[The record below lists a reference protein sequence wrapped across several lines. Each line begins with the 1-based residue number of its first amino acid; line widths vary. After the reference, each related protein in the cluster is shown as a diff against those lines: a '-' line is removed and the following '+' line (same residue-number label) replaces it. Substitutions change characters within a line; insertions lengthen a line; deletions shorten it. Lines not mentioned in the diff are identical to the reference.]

1 MGEEKKKSHGVLSF
15 IRTKGRLPL
24 LLGGAVLGILL
35 LLFGGAGEGKVT
47 GEERDEVAVR
57 AAELLAFEERLE
69 EEIAVMCEAVAG
81 VSDCEVLVTFQ
92 SGYSAVYVTDKE
104 KEPVT
109 VGSGSSEEA
118 IFNTV
123 SPPSV
128 AGVGIVCRGGNNA
141 EKRQELIALLGAS
154 LHISSNRIYITE
166 AKS

>member
-35 LLFGGAGEGKVT
+35 LLFGGAGEGRVA
-47 GEERDEVAVR
+47 GEDRDEVAVR
-57 AAELLAFEERLE
+57 AAELLTFEERLE
-69 EEIAVMCEAVAG
+69 EEIAAMCEAVAG

-128 AGVGIVCRGGNNA
+128 AGVGIVCRGGGSA
-141 EKRQELIALLGAS
+141 AVRATLTDLVSTMLG
-154 LHISSNRIYITE
+154 IPTNRVYVTG
-166 AKS
+166 K